1 VSVAETYKPRP
12 QKPGT
17 TVTSSISG
25 RPLYESRERVRG
37 GALTNG
43 WILSQAL
50 DDLGLLGGEA
60 EAP

>member
-1 VSVAETYKPRP
+1 
-12 QKPGT
+12 
-17 TVTSSISG
+17 VTSSISG